1 LLLYGIGATVGPT
14 LAGGMMD
21 QLGPESLMLY
31 FSVVLLG
38 LAGAVWY
45 FVLRQSALASTP
57 AHRAD
62 YVMMDASSQ
71 AALQMDPRALPQ
83 EGP

>member
-1 LLLYGIGATVGPT
+1 
-14 LAGGMMD
+14 
-21 QLGPESLMLY
+21 MLY

-45 FVLRQSALASTP
+45 FVLRQSAQACTP

-71 AALQMDPRALPQ
+71 AALQMDPRTLPQ
-83 EGP
+83 EGQ